1 VPLPK
6 HTELLRT
13 EWSEL
18 AVVPEQANL
27 IRVSATVRNL
37 AAYPQAYP
45 NLELSLKD
53 GEDHVLSK
61 KVLLPKDY
69 LNKTDAALGQ
79 FNGNSEVKV
88 FMQLDV
94 GMLRPKGYALMW
106 FYP

>member
-1 VPLPK
+1 M
-6 HTELLRT
+6 
-13 EWSEL
+13 
-18 AVVPEQANL
+18 
-27 IRVSATVRNL
+27 
-37 AAYPQAYP
+37 
-45 NLELSLKD
+45 
-53 GEDHVLSK
+53 LSK